1 MLKYNLFIF
10 CSLFTLS
17 TLAQTDVGSWLI
29 YKNKLNI
36 NSNTSIDLQYQHR
49 SFDLDL
55 AKDQALFTA
64 GFSSLLA
71 PNITLSGGYRKIA
84 AINEDGAYQKLAFIT
99 QINKVRFINAVFVE
113 ERWINKDLQLRYR
126 FGLTASLPL
135 TAKLTF
141 SLSEEIFLQNW
152 GSGFNQNRFTAQVS
166 NNLSQELKLNTGIMH
181 WQFPTMKKWVFLISL
196 AHNISLQQKTYR
208 RQGFVF
214 NE

>member
-181 WQFPTMKKWVFLISL
+181 WQFPTMKKWVFLASL
-196 AHNISLQQKTYR
+196 AHNISVQ
-208 RQGFVF
+208 
-214 NE
+214 

>member
-1 MLKYNLFIF
+1 MLKYNLFVF

-17 TLAQTDVGSWLI
+17 THAQTDVGSWLI
-29 YKNKLNI
+29 YKNKLKI

-49 SFDLDL
+49 SFELDL

-64 GFSSLLA
+64 GFSSYLS

-99 QINKVRFINAVFVE
+99 QINKIRFINAVFVE

-135 TAKLTF
+135 TAKLMF

-196 AHNISLQQKTYR
+196 AHNISLQ
-208 RQGFVF
+208 
-214 NE
+214 

>member
-1 MLKYNLFIF
+1 MLKYNLFVF

-17 TLAQTDVGSWLI
+17 THAQTDVGSWLI
-29 YKNKLNI
+29 YKNKLKI

-49 SFDLDL
+49 SFELDL

-64 GFSSLLA
+64 GFSSSLS

-99 QINKVRFINAVFVE
+99 HINKIRFINAVFVE

-135 TAKLTF
+135 TAKLMF

-181 WQFPTMKKWVFLISL
+181 WQFPTMKKWVFLVSL
-196 AHNISLQQKTYR
+196 AHNISLQ
-208 RQGFVF
+208 
-214 NE
+214 

>member
-1 MLKYNLFIF
+1 MLKYNLFVF

-17 TLAQTDVGSWLI
+17 THAQTDVGSWLI
-29 YKNKLNI
+29 YKNKLKI

-49 SFDLDL
+49 SFELDL

-64 GFSSLLA
+64 GFSSSLS

-99 QINKVRFINAVFVE
+99 HINKIRFINAVFVE

-152 GSGFNQNRFTAQVS
+152 GSGFNQNRVTAQVS

-181 WQFPTMKKWVFLISL
+181 WQFPTMKKWVFLVSL
-196 AHNISLQQKTYR
+196 AHNISLQ
-208 RQGFVF
+208 
-214 NE
+214 

>member
-1 MLKYNLFIF
+1 MLKYNLFVF

-17 TLAQTDVGSWLI
+17 THAQTDVGSWLI
-29 YKNKLNI
+29 YKNKLKI

-49 SFDLDL
+49 SFELDL

-64 GFSSLLA
+64 GFSSYLS

-99 QINKVRFINAVFVE
+99 HINKIRFINAVFVE

-196 AHNISLQQKTYR
+196 AHNISLQ
-208 RQGFVF
+208 
-214 NE
+214 